1 MAAGTRGPAGNRLL
15 IDVRSGCFG
24 ASCAT
29 AAEDWAAPATASGA
43 AELARFTSGSADSTA
58 FTEVNR
64 TGPTQLRLR
73 LADAP
78 AWTAY
83 LFLRTGAEAKLTV
96 EWE

>member
-1 MAAGTRGPAGNRLL
+1 MRRGRSRRTAQGSRNSRRAA
-15 IDVRSGCFG
+15 
-24 ASCAT
+24 
-29 AAEDWAAPATASGA
+29 ATASGA

-78 AWTAY
+78 ASTAY